1 MNVLLVG
8 GSGLVGTFITPYLR
22 QHHTLRVL
30 DLAPP
35 THDVDFV
42 EGSIADP
49 EALRRALDG
58 MDTFITVVMKGGQGG
73 MTRDHTT
80 ELVIDNYTV
89 NCMGLHLLLL
99 TAQEMGISSG
109 IHTGSMSQHNR
120 SRTWYPSEDSVALD
134 GPNVYG
140 LTKGL
145 SEGIC
150 RYFAREFH
158 MNLAVFRITGPS
170 TRERYIER
178 RNSPPTQGV
187 VPTDEEDLA
196 NAYLAGINFLQAGA
210 GRFDAFFIAGDENHQ
225 EVNISKAKA
234 LLGWEPRSHLLIG

>member
-22 QHHTLRVL
+22 QRHTVCVL

-35 THDVDFV
+35 AHDVEHV

-58 MDTFITVVMKGGQGG
+58 MDTFITMVMKGGQGG
-73 MTRDHTT
+73 FTRDHTVQ
-80 ELVIDNYTV
+80 LAIDNYTV
-89 NCMGLHLLLL
+89 NCLGLHLLLL
-99 TAQEMGISSG
+99 TAHEMGIKNG
-109 IHTGSMSQHNR
+109 IHTGTMSQHNR
-120 SRTWYPSEDSVALD
+120 HRTWYPGEDSVPLD

-145 SEGIC
+145 SEQIC
-150 RYFAREFH
+150 RYFAREFQ

-178 RNSPPTQGV
+178 RQSPPVAGV

-196 NAYLAGINFLQAGA
+196 NAYLAGIDFVQEGH
-210 GRFDAFFIAGDENHQ
+210 GRFDAFFIAGDESHEQ
-225 EVNISKAKA
+225 VNISKAKA
-234 LLGWEPRSHLLIG
+234 LLGWEPRSHLKL